1 MDPRQAL
8 RELGGI
14 GLAADVIAFSS
25 RWEVDEALRAGEI
38 ARVARGRYALP
49 TAKPARHAAAGLA
62 GVVSHLSAAQLYGWE
77 VLDVAEQPWVTVSRN
92 RRLTAGQRESATVC
106 YGSTTAGVTDG
117 VTDPLR
123 TVLDCAR
130 RLPFR
135 EALAVA
141 DSALRH
147 RAIDAEHLR
156 AAARDLH
163 GPGARQARRV
173 ATHADGRAHNG
184 LESALRAL
192 ALDVPGLRLVPQL
205 EIDLGH
211 FKVHP
216 DLVDPRLRLVIEA
229 EGWLAHGSTRE
240 RFNQDLERYTL
251 LGLDRWLVLRF
262 GREAILD
269 RPADVC
275 AQLMA
280 GAALA
285 RQFRRGS
292 WLSDARAPVS
302 RAATNPSGG

>member
-1 MDPRQAL
+1 MDPRKAL

-14 GLAADVIAFSS
+14 ALAADVIAFSS
-25 RWEVDEALRAGEI
+25 RWEVDEALKAGEI
-38 ARVARGRYALP
+38 VRVARGRYALP
-49 TAKPARHAAAGLA
+49 TAKPARQAAARLA

-92 RRLTAGQRESATVC
+92 RRLTAEQRESAMVC
-106 YGSTTAGVTDG
+106 YGGTTTAVTDG

-130 RLPFR
+130 RLNFA

-147 RAIDAEHLR
+147 QAISDQQLG

-163 GPGARQARRV
+163 GPGASQARCV
-173 ATHADGRAHNG
+173 ATHADGRAQNG

-192 ALDVPGLRLVPQL
+192 TLDVPGLRVVPQF
-205 EIDLGH
+205 EIDLGP

-216 DLVDPRLRLVIEA
+216 DLVDPQLRVVIEA

-240 RFNQDLERYTL
+240 RFNRDLERYTL

-262 GREAILD
+262 GRDAILD
-269 RPADVC
+269 RPTDVR
-275 AQLMA
+275 AQLMSGVA
-280 GAALA
+280 MA
-285 RQFRRGS
+285 RQLRRCG
-292 WLSDARAPVS
+292 WLSGRGE
-302 RAATNPSGG
+302 RAARSATTPSFG